1 MREDKFINLFHN
13 IKMVFSVTSA
23 VSVALWLNSKTKVS
37 YELVARKNLHLWP
50 SDPEQAVEIQL
61 ALRDRLVLAWDGR
74 PVRRVAGVDVAYR
87 GWEAQSAIAVL
98 DFERLALVESAA
110 ARVPASFPYLPGLLT
125 FREGPAVLA
134 AWEKLSQPPDLVL
147 FDGQGI
153 AHPRR
158 FGLAAHLGLWLDL
171 PSIGVAKSH
180 FYDSSPP
187 GPGPRPGDFVPLR
200 DESAGQQVIGAVL
213 RTRAGSQPLYVS
225 PGHRMDVEN
234 AIHFVVRCC
243 RRSRLPEP
251 SRLAHELANKWDDG

>member
-1 MREDKFINLFHN
+1 MRKP
-13 IKMVFSVTSA
+13 T
-23 VSVALWLNSKTKVS
+23 
-37 YELVARKNLHLWP
+37 LHSWP
-50 SDPEQAVEIQL
+50 SDPEQAIEIQL
-61 ALRDRLVLAWDGR
+61 ALRHRLVLAWDGR

-87 GWEAQSAIAVL
+87 GDEAQAAIAVL
-98 DFERLALVESAA
+98 DFERLTLLESAI
-110 ARVPASFPYLPGLLT
+110 ARVPASFPYIPGLLT

-134 AWEKLSQPPDLVL
+134 AWENLPRPPDLML

-180 FYDSSPP
+180 FYGSSPP
-187 GPGPRPGDFVPLR
+187 GPGPLAGDFVPLR
-200 DESAGQQVIGAVL
+200 DETAAQQVIGAVL

-234 AIHFVVRCC
+234 AVRFVLHCVMGH
-243 RRSRLPEP
+243 RLPEP
-251 SRLAHELANKWDDG
+251 CRLAHQIAIQL